1 VGSLPQFKEYG
12 RSLLRG
18 HLSARKCIGGIGFLE
33 RVENAYYFL
42 HCLILR
48 WLFGC
53 SSRDFVLEARIDVES
68 SDRPHADDLLVNHRP
83 PKTVALAKA
92 LRGYLT
98 WGCLQMIERNG
109 GDDGAPTCDLRSDRM
124 QAGAAAS
131 ANQPQAQ
138 PVARVAR
145 RRFPNCYSPC
155 RASYAKF
162 GI

>member
-1 VGSLPQFKEYG
+1 MSPECRGNPCHETAGAFEFKHSINSRKSLLKGIGVGSLPQFKEYG

-109 GDDGAPTCDLRSDRM
+109 GDDGARTRDLRRDRP
-124 QAGAAAS
+124 A
-131 ANQPQAQ
+131 
-138 PVARVAR
+138 
-145 RRFPNCYSPC
+145 F
-155 RASYAKF
+155 
-162 GI
+162 